1 MEKLQLLE
9 APVEKEEWS
18 TRADTE
24 FGTSSAAAAD
34 ERRWSAELPALEP
47 ISENKLNCNA
57 RT

>member
-24 FGTSSAAAAD
+24 FGTSSAAAD

-47 ISENKLNCNA
+47 LSENQLNFNA